1 MWSSSFP
8 VEASDVCLVG
18 SGPYARCPRA
28 RALAPP
34 QVRLV
39 ENGSQ
44 LAARSYAAASLG
56 TEAWAQVGEPRFH
69 STGLFAATALL
80 LSGFALSRGACS
92 RAGRLCGLAGA
103 TGGSDGGDVELG
115 GAGGQR
121 RNNHPDPHNSKGERV
136 PVPLPPPRFRLFGP
150 PGRPSSPPL
159 DSPRSPGQHAPR
171 ERSGEHVAVAS
182 VPSDLPRDRR
192 LLHGPGR

>member
-103 TGGSDGGDVELG
+103 TGGSDGGDVELDVHWDLADYEMDPG
-115 GAGGQR
+115 GSG
-121 RNNHPDPHNSKGERV
+121 V
-136 PVPLPPPRFRLFGP
+136 
-150 PGRPSSPPL
+150 SPPQG
-159 DSPRSPGQHAPR
+159 RSRYVPP
-171 ERSGEHVAVAS
+171 S
-182 VPSDLPRDRR
+182 V
-192 LLHGPGR
+192 